1 MTIVLLTVVPLLQ
14 WTDRSVESRSIL
26 RNLAER
32 STRNKAPQ
40 GVFAKFDL
48 LPILGVEFA
57 PQQAIFTHACV
68 YKLVLL
74 FLIFFP
80 GSLVPL
86 SAGSFF
92 PHPHSQVFLIT
103 SRNSPVP
110 LCLLPFL
117 HAFPEFS
124 SDHLPDGHV

>member
-68 YKLVLL
+68 YKLVLCVFNLLSWVFGSSLCWL
-74 FLIFFP
+74 FLSP
-80 GSLVPL
+80 PSLPSILNNQQEQSCPPL
-86 SAGSFF
+86 SASI
-92 PHPHSQVFLIT
+92 PP
-103 SRNSPVP
+103 
-110 LCLLPFL
+110 CLPGIFQ
-117 HAFPEFS
+117 
-124 SDHLPDGHV
+124 